1 MANKITIAA
10 IALALSSS
18 SIAVFSPPT
27 IAAPIK
33 DLECHR
39 FRESSDRKLC
49 FGAKMNVF
57 QKKLA
62 TYYCKKLY
70 GYRAIATGSI
80 VYKCDLRTVVD
91 HR

>member
-1 MANKITIAA
+1 MANKIAIAA

-18 SIAVFSPPT
+18 SIAVLSPPV

-33 DLECHR
+33 NLECHR
-39 FRESSDRKLC
+39 LREARDQNLC
-49 FGAKMNVF
+49 FGAKVNIF

-62 TYYCKKLY
+62 TYYCQKLY
-70 GYRAIATGSI
+70 GGRAIATGTI
-80 VYKCDLRTVVD
+80 VYRCDLRTVVD